1 MDVGTRKE
9 LKKLIRSGAVAVN
22 GSAVRDPGASVSEGD
37 IVTCQGKTVK
47 HAALQYLM
55 LHKPAGVISAT
66 EDPREITVLDLIRD
80 PARFA
85 GSPDEMPDL
94 RGDLFPAGRLDKDTT
109 GLLLLTND
117 GALAHRL
124 LSPRSHVD
132 KTYRAV
138 VSGTVT
144 QDDIDAFRDGILLDG
159 GTDDAWTTLP
169 AVLEI
174 EGASGPVASGDSRT
188 DPSAASG
195 QRTADRGGTG
205 VLVTI
210 REGKFHQIKKMFAA
224 RGKEVLSLHR
234 ISMGSLTLDPSLPE
248 GCFREL
254 TEPERQLLIR
264 P

>member
-66 EDPREITVLDLIRD
+66 EDPREITVLDLVRD
-80 PARFA
+80 SARFA

-124 LSPRSHVD
+124 LSPRSHVN

-174 EGASGPVASGDSRT
+174 EET
-188 DPSAASG
+188 SG
-195 QRTADRGGTG
+195 QRIADRGGTG

>member
-80 PARFA
+80 SARFA

-124 LSPRSHVD
+124 LSPRSHVN

-174 EGASGPVASGDSRT
+174 EET
-188 DPSAASG
+188 SG
-195 QRTADRGGTG
+195 QRTADRSGTG